1 MSNKSQSTPWNDGYW
16 YCQRQ
21 KMAVIHLE
29 RNKAE
34 WRNLVTF
41 DCPDLQPLALGS
53 CTYGDFGPAP
63 KDIVDA
69 TGTEHYNVLIDLV
82 MMKQKGVLNKDGTQI
97 HAYGFSNSLEIMNW
111 TSEEEMKKILDERE
125 PSEAPLCSY
134 FKPQPDKPGKFLWIS
149 GIDGLIVMISE
160 T

>member
-125 PSEAPLCSY
+125 PSEAPHCSY